1 MIRIVPV
8 PEGYTTKDYVDV
20 YPELGLTISSL
31 EALAKETA
39 RRLKD
44 CTVWMVNSTAKG
56 GGVAEG
62 LPRIV
67 EGLRRQQERLGSDFT
82 LSELLVR
89 KAEAGEKLTR

>member
-1 MIRIVPV
+1 MIRIVTV
-8 PEGYTTKDYVDV
+8 PEGYITGDYVDV

-44 CTVWMVNSTAKG
+44 CTVWMVNSTSKG

-67 EGLRRQQERLGSDFT
+67 SLMRQLGVHI
-82 LSELLVR
+82 E
-89 KAEAGEKLTR
+89 